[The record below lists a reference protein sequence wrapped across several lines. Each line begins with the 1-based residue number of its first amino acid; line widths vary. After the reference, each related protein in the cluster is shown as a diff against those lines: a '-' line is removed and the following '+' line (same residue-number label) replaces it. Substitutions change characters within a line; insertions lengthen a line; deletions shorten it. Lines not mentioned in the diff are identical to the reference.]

1 MQNRSDIAGPGVGE
15 IIRQR
20 LAEMGI
26 SQTELAARVGEHY
39 QTISAIINGKRE
51 ATIALSV
58 RIDEVL
64 DFSPGTVA
72 LAQTRHQISKEL
84 KECQADNMREKR
96 QAILARIKANG
107 GFWSY
112 DGIPDRLDD
121 DAVIEAALVHLDLED
136 LPLLLG
142 LWSKAHIKRVWKDRD
157 YPASACAIFSFSPE
171 PAVLRRRRG
180 RPRAASTASFT
191 TSRRPWSEPDLWNCV
206 PSTSTASHSIL
217 TSRGYSVSA
226 VEGTLRATN
235 DDGNDIVVV
244 HPFWSE
250 DYIYDLILRIGGNP
264 TPVSVTALVSNTVE
278 G

>member
-1 MQNRSDIAGPGVGE
+1 MQDRSDIAVPGVGE

-20 LAEMGI
+20 IAEMGI

-72 LAQTRHQISKEL
+72 LAQTRCKISKEL
-84 KECQADNMREKR
+84 KERQADNMREKR
-96 QAILARIKANG
+96 QHILESIKANG

-142 LWSKAHIKRVWKDRD
+142 LWSKAHIKRVWKDRLVSQGKRMNILN
-157 YPASACAIFSFSPE
+157 YIL
-171 PAVLRRRRG
+171 AVKFFVI
-180 RPRAASTASFT
+180 PN
-191 TSRRPWSEPDLWNCV
+191 PDLY
-206 PSTSTASHSIL
+206 L
-217 TSRGYSVSA
+217 SR
-226 VEGTLRATN
+226 
-235 DDGNDIVVV
+235 
-244 HPFWSE
+244 H
-250 DYIYDLILRIGGNP
+250 
-264 TPVSVTALVSNTVE
+264 ALAY
-278 G
+278 

>member
-1 MQNRSDIAGPGVGE
+1 MQNRSDIAVPGVGE

-84 KECQADNMREKR
+84 KECQAENMREKR

-142 LWSKAHIKRVWKDRD
+142 LWSKAHIKRVWKDRLVSQGKRMNILN
-157 YPASACAIFSFSPE
+157 YIL
-171 PAVLRRRRG
+171 AVKFFG
-180 RPRAASTASFT
+180 IPN
-191 TSRRPWSEPDLWNCV
+191 PDLY
-206 PSTSTASHSIL
+206 L
-217 TSRGYSVSA
+217 SR
-226 VEGTLRATN
+226 
-235 DDGNDIVVV
+235 
-244 HPFWSE
+244 H
-250 DYIYDLILRIGGNP
+250 
-264 TPVSVTALVSNTVE
+264 ALAY
-278 G
+278 